1 MSFSSSFSDHQF
13 SFPDAEPLPIGGSTC
28 DCFRVR
34 LYGKL
39 HFLKRLKE
47 ELRDDPRYRVALQK
61 EFETGYQFEHPHL
74 VRFVSMTDDAILM
87 DYVDGETLDVF
98 TKNHPDYF
106 THRDNADRFLR
117 QLLDVVGYLHEHQ
130 VIHLDLK
137 PSNILLTRI
146 GHEVKLIDLGF
157 CYTDAYPDTTGR
169 TDKYAAP
176 EQLDISVDKP
186 TPRTDIFA
194 IGKILQVLPCERFYR
209 DIIQK
214 CTAQNPD
221 NRFSSTSELARQLHS
236 RSFTFRRILIPALL
250 LLAVILCIVI
260 IRTCTT
266 QDMEQQQASV
276 EVASKDTLPADTVMS
291 SSTTSSSQTVPVTS
305 VSPSEPSAPSLQSGP
320 SSMPVAA
327 EIASRT
333 ATKTKTMTTGE
344 IKQKISSVVE
354 PIFQRMMGHLR
365 DSAWNNNTEKL
376 YNNLYLP
383 YLNQCGDKVRVL
395 WNQLSREY
403 EIDERTFYLQYS
415 DVNVSLQDK
424 LYHQMK
430 QNTKKGGGPST
441 E

>member
-176 EQLDISVDKP
+176 EQLDPQGEKP
-186 TPRTDIFA
+186 TPRTDIYA
-194 IGKILQVLPCERFYR
+194 IGKILQVLPCERFYS

-214 CTAQNPD
+214 CTAQHPD
-221 NRFSSTSELARQLHS
+221 NRFPSTSELALQLQH
-236 RSFTFRRILIPALL
+236 RSFSLRRILIPALL
-250 LLAVILCIVI
+250 LLTVIFCVI
-260 IRTCTT
+260 FIRTCTT
-266 QDMEQQQASV
+266 RDKVQQHISK
-276 EVASKDTLPADTVMS
+276 EVVSKDTLPADTVMS
-291 SSTTSSSQTVPVTS
+291 SSTTSSSQTVSATT
-305 VSPSEPSAPSLQSGP
+305 VSPSEPSAPSQQSRP
-320 SSMPVAA
+320 SSVPVAA
-327 EIASRT
+327 ETASRT
-333 ATKTKTMTTGE
+333 VTRTKTMTTGE

-403 EIDERTFYLQYS
+403 EIDERTFYHQYS
-415 DVNVSLQDK
+415 DVNNNLQDK
-424 LYHQMK
+424 LYYQMK
-430 QNTKKGGGPST
+430 QNTKKGGGPPT

>member
-176 EQLDISVDKP
+176 EQFDMYGEKP
-186 TPRTDIFA
+186 TPRTDIYA

-250 LLAVILCIVI
+250 LLAVILCVI
-260 IRTCTT
+260 FIRTCTT
-266 QDMEQQQASV
+266 QDKVQQHISK
-276 EVASKDTLPADTVMS
+276 EVVSKDTLPADTVLS
-291 SSTTSSSQTVPVTS
+291 SSTTSSSQTVSATT
-305 VSPSEPSAPSLQSGP
+305 VSPSEPSDPSLQSRP
-320 SSMPVAA
+320 SSVPVAA
-327 EIASRT
+327 ETASRT
-333 ATKTKTMTTGE
+333 VTRTKTMTTGE
-344 IKQKISSVVE
+344 IKQRISSVVE

-365 DSAWNNNTEKL
+365 DSAWNNHTEKL

-403 EIDERTFYLQYS
+403 EIDERTFYHQYS
-415 DVNVSLQDK
+415 DVNNNLQDK
-424 LYHQMK
+424 LYYQMK
-430 QNTKKGGGPST
+430 QNTKKGGGGLN
-441 E
+441 